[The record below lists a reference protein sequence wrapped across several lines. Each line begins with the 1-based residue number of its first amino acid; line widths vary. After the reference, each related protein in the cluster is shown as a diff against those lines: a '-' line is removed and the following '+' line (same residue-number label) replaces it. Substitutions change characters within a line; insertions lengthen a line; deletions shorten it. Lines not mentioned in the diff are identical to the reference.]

1 MSRKNVCRK
10 NVPTWLGHLLFVTLL
25 ACMVCAVVVCE
36 TCTSHGTE
44 TTPHSVGEETQD
56 SMDREQE
63 SILYDAPA
71 DASQG
76 YDTPSHTRE
85 PVTVD
90 LYAAGD
96 VVVHEPVWNSGRAAD
111 GSFDFTH
118 LFVHIADE
126 ARAADVALI
135 SQETMLGGTQLG
147 LSGYPAFNGPQEIG
161 DAEVAAGFDVMIKAS
176 NHVLDYGDAAIRSEL
191 AFWRQHHPEIAVV
204 GMADTEDAYN
214 HIYVYEKDGL
224 RIAVLAYTY
233 DTNGIPFSADNPWAT
248 HLLDEDA
255 IRADSARAHESADLV
270 VVWVHWGTEYQSDP
284 DEQQRFYAQLFC
296 DLGVDVVIGSHPHTI
311 GPVDV
316 LTRDDG
322 HKTLVFYS
330 LGNFLSNQIEGVM
343 TSVGATVHVKFEKD
357 AEGARVV
364 SWELA
369 PTVTQRGT
377 GSNFAVWPLS
387 DYTDACA
394 AANDTQLTR
403 QECEEFCSKVL
414 GASYDQQTSTL
425 RGEL

>member
-1 MSRKNVCRK
+1 
-10 NVPTWLGHLLFVTLL
+10 
-25 ACMVCAVVVCE
+25 
-36 TCTSHGTE
+36 
-44 TTPHSVGEETQD
+44 
-56 SMDREQE
+56 MDREQE

-111 GSFDFTH
+111 GSFDFTQ

-135 SQETMLGGTQLG
+135 SQETMVGGTQLG

-161 DAEVAAGFDVMIKAS
+161 ARRWQLFYVMIKAS
-176 NHVLDYGDAAIRSEL
+176 IMSLNTGYAAIRFRTCLLATAPSEVL
-191 AFWRQHHPEIAVV
+191 WLVCRH
-204 GMADTEDAYN
+204 EDAYN

-233 DTNGIPFSADNPWAT
+233 GTNGIPFSADNPWAT